1 MEGFIISNWSV
12 GLSDTPVIYS
22 AYEMRRQ
29 GNQRKCLAHDNRN
42 AWQTCKGPASCVTG
56 LYLANYSF
64 KKKQEVLNIALLFC
78 VSAFQILK

>member
-1 MEGFIISNWSV
+1 MESVAEVTSSIYMEGFIISNWRV

-42 AWQTCKGPASCVTG
+42 AWQTPSADKYGASCVTG
-56 LYLANYSF
+56 LYLANYSL
-64 KKKQEVLNIALLFC
+64 KKTRDF
-78 VSAFQILK
+78 